1 MNTAGQCGDCSGG
14 YFMGDMEGCLEEAV
28 TKLSLEGGI
37 GRGQAGN
44 WKGHSCIGGS
54 QSQVWSNDYRRGCC
68 RKNTADLA
76 ALY

>member
-54 QSQVWSNDYRRGCC
+54 QSQV
-68 RKNTADLA
+68 
-76 ALY
+76 